1 MSLLTNS
8 LYVVLNNWALL
19 HKLEKENI
27 LEQKILREGKNTVH
41 VAMVVSIQICDKI
54 ECHYQII
61 ISVIGLYEL
70 VGSHVDVRI
79 MGSY

>member
-1 MSLLTNS
+1 M
-8 LYVVLNNWALL
+8 
-19 HKLEKENI
+19 
-27 LEQKILREGKNTVH
+27 R
-41 VAMVVSIQICDKI
+41 VAMVHVVSIQICDKI